1 MIKLSIS
8 GALGRMGQTVAKAS
22 LVEKEFQISS
32 ALEHPNHKDLNKDYG
47 ILLQVGALG
56 ILVSSNKETSVKIS
70 DIVIDF
76 STPENTIEIT
86 KICVEY
92 QKPIVIGT
100 TGFTE
105 KEYQEIEFFSKK
117 IPILQS
123 PNMSIGVNVL
133 FYLVEKASVMLKDY
147 FEVEISE
154 IHHSK
159 KKDSPSG
166 TALQLKKIIQKIYKL
181 SESDIV
187 YGREGLVGE
196 RPKQQLGIHAIR
208 GGDVVGEHTIYF
220 FSSGER
226 IEISHKA
233 TSREIFAKGALI
245 AAKWLL
251 NQSPGLYTMKDVIG
265 IEDVLE

>member
-1 MIKLSIS
+1 MIKLCIS
-8 GALGRMGQTVAKAS
+8 GALGKMGQTVAKLSFAD
-22 LVEKEFQISS
+22 KEFQVAS
-32 ALEHPNHKDLNKDYG
+32 ALEHPNHKDLNKEYG
-47 ILLQVGALG
+47 TLLQLG
-56 ILVSSNKETSVKIS
+56 RLEVFVTSDRETSIKHS

-76 STPENTIEIT
+76 STPENTMELL
-86 KICVEY
+86 KVCEKY

-100 TGFTE
+100 TGFTDMQL
-105 KEYQEIEFFSKK
+105 KEIQSFSVRF
-117 IPILQS
+117 PILQS
-123 PNMSIGVNVL
+123 PNMSLGVNIL
-133 FYLVEKASVMLKDY
+133 FYLVEKASIMLKDF

-166 TALQLKKIIQKIYKL
+166 TALQLKKIIQAIYNI
-181 SESDIV
+181 SETDIV
-187 YGREGLVGE
+187 YGREGFIGE

-208 GGDVVGEHTIYF
+208 GGDVVGEHTVYF

-245 AAKWLL
+245 AAKWLQ
-251 NQSPGLYTMKDVIG
+251 NQAAGFYTMKDVIG
-265 IEDVLE
+265 IGNVLE